1 MLVQQSGGGVPVFTA
16 IIESSIGWA
25 VGRVGDKAAGAFMSR
40 WTEKTARKEL
50 VEIIDEAMVGAAAA
64 VPNLAEEFRS
74 ETFVHHVVAPAA
86 VNFLRDLTVDKP
98 EAEITRLYIKRF
110 VEPFLRGRSLE
121 DTLLQLFQT
130 QQGDLEHAFSMFLAR
145 LRPALYASKHW
156 RDPIR
161 DQALEEV
168 RSTVLRIEKQLTT
181 AAATDAVDIDQ
192 AQADAKLASQA
203 LRSWPQTIG
212 GEHIDRPEL
221 EVLQQRIREHPY
233 ACTLVIGESG
243 AGKSALFAELIGR
256 LQSQGVVVFAIKAD
270 LLPTHVRTMGD
281 VSEAL
286 GLHGH
291 LLGEIEALARAAPV
305 VVLIDQL
312 DAVSEVMDRSSER
325 MRLLLQIAYHF
336 QDKKRAE
343 RVEPP
348 VHILVSSRPFEA
360 DYDARFQSLG
370 AEILQLS
377 LPSHEQV
384 HALLQRLHI
393 SVEEIPEALSDT
405 LRRPFALRIFV
416 DILRRGVPSRDLI
429 ASQLLNT
436 WLTSADLGDSAMR
449 REVLKFLEKLATD
462 MTDSESLWRPV
473 DMYEVLDPQ
482 AVQVAVAS
490 GIVLRQ
496 NSVVGFSHQ
505 AWLDDFQ
512 ARNFS
517 SGQSLANYAWERQNG
532 LFARATV
539 LRTLQRLR
547 AFDLLAYEQAIDA
560 LLGHTKTRRHLR
572 HLVVDMVGG
581 QQKPCARE
589 RGWLQHLVR
598 NDVPLARRA
607 LARITAHWSDW
618 REHVLP
624 LVTEIMGNPDL
635 RWNTVQLLI
644 AEAPFDADFVIRS
657 IAVHWD
663 SSEKDIEV
671 FEVFS
676 KSGGWSPAIVE
687 RLRLVFERKQIDGH
701 TIVSYAESLGG
712 DRAADLFQ
720 IYLEYVEISDEDRL
734 RFYGLNRLVQQST
747 FAFASILFSWFVQ
760 AANREAP
767 RSRGLLDSYPSSS
780 SLPHWWDSEET
791 EHGIFG
797 VTKSTLLACAREHPR
812 GFLSIVKE
820 FSDIN
825 VAEVQA
831 LIVEGF
837 GAASAVLATEGVEY
851 LLADSRRL
859 QVGIAFLQDA
869 DGVSRL
875 VEGWSTQVLL
885 RAVVSRLGAKQLER
899 LREKIE
905 SWDPYLDESKQESDL
920 STRRKR
926 RSWAQE
932 RRFPLLAILPAH
944 VLEPRRY
951 RQVQE
956 WLAMQPELRARRGR
970 IMASFVGSPMS
981 AQQMSAAS
989 DDDVFRMIDQVADDT
1004 DHRPG
1009 RRGVHRDGG
1018 TTELARAFAEF
1029 GKTNPGRAC
1038 RIAEQHF
1045 LSGRHEN
1052 AAGEL
1057 LRVLAEDTSVEAQ
1070 CVRTLL
1076 WKWHREGFV
1085 SETWR
1090 RDAAWALQSLANR
1103 GGGLVDEDVALLESW
1118 ISNDP
1123 QLTAQRIAARLDLEQ
1138 RNRKM
1143 NSHRKSE
1150 ANAIVFRRVPSDMR
1164 ILPQDNFT
1172 LLAAIAA
1179 GLLGRKVPCWDGWLS
1194 ALERHVDRSED
1205 PAIWTAL
1212 LIFRGDPLFRAD
1224 RPRATRLV
1232 HKIWNKFREA
1242 FSDKYV
1248 ANFLW
1253 QNLDLVTEE
1262 VLKSVRDWWL
1272 TGDDAGNRQAAGE
1285 LLMAARLLDLEDQT
1299 TFAHL
1304 EQILTGPDTPERL
1317 GVLFTASAAW
1327 REDSPKLRPEA
1338 HRVLMLFARKAYGH
1352 DALAIA
1358 SAVARR
1364 DKPVADPYT
1373 KELLEAIASN
1383 PAVLGICLGRSF
1395 TNDLQELL
1403 ISPGFEELVLD
1414 LAERCTQLA
1423 FATDDSRLRMYGE
1436 SFVSIAIAL
1445 QRSIDPLRSRAM
1457 DLYERLLD
1465 GAAYGAEEAATA
1477 SLKRV

>member
-1 MLVQQSGGGVPVFTA
+1 
-16 IIESSIGWA
+16 
-25 VGRVGDKAAGAFMSR
+25 MSR
-40 WTEKTARKEL
+40 WSEREAKAEL
-50 VEIIDEAMVGAAAA
+50 IRIIDEAMEGAVAA
-64 VPNLAEEFRS
+64 VPILAEDFRS
-74 ETFVHHVVAPAA
+74 ETFIHHVVAPA
-86 VNFLRDLTVDKP
+86 VVHFLRDLTGDSP
-98 EAEITRLYIKRF
+98 EAEITRNYIERF
-110 VEPFLRGRSLE
+110 VEPFLRGRSVDE
-121 DTLLQLFQT
+121 TLSQLFRT
-130 QQGDLEHAFSMFLAR
+130 RKDELEQAFSHFLTR
-145 LRPALYASKHW
+145 LRPALYSSKHW

-168 RSTVLRIEKQLTT
+168 RSTVLRIEKQLTPAT
-181 AAATDAVDIDQ
+181 ATDAVDIDK
-192 AQADAKLASQA
+192 AQADAKVASQA

-243 AGKSALFAELIGR
+243 AGKSALFAELIGH
-256 LQSQGVVVFAIKAD
+256 LQSQGVAVFAIKAD

-286 GLHGH
+286 GLRGH
-291 LLGEIEALARAAPV
+291 LLGEIETLARAAPV

-325 MRLLLQIAYHF
+325 MRLLLQIAHHF

-370 AEILQLS
+370 AEVVQLA
-377 LPSHEQV
+377 LPSQEQV

-393 SVEEIPEALSDT
+393 SVEEIPGALSET

-416 DILRRGVPSRDLI
+416 DILRRGFPSRDLI

-449 REVLKFLEKLATD
+449 REVLKFLEKLAAD
-462 MTDSESLWRPV
+462 MTESESLWRPADV
-473 DMYEVLDPQ
+473 YEIQDPQ

-496 NSVVGFSHQ
+496 NSLVGFSHQ

-512 ARNFS
+512 AKNFS
-517 SGQSLANYAWERQNG
+517 TGQSLANYAWERQDG

-539 LRTLQRLR
+539 LRGLQRLR
-547 AFDLLAYEQAIDA
+547 AFDLPAYEQAIDA
-560 LLGHTKTRRHLR
+560 LLADAKTRRHLR
-572 HLVVDMVGG
+572 HLVVDMVAG
-581 QQKPCARE
+581 QSQPSARE

-598 NDVPLARRA
+598 SDIPLARRA
-607 LARITAHWSDW
+607 LARITAHWTDW

-624 LVTEIMGNPDL
+624 LVTGIMGNADL
-635 RWNTVQLLI
+635 RWSIVQLLI
-644 AEAPFDADFVIRS
+644 AEASFDADFVIRS
-657 IAVHWD
+657 IAVCWHEPERD
-663 SSEKDIEV
+663 FEAL
-671 FEVFS
+671 EVFS

-687 RLRLVFERKQIDGH
+687 RLRLVFARQQIDDY
-701 TIVSYAESLGG
+701 TIVRYAETLGD
-712 DRAADLFQ
+712 DRAAALFQ
-720 IYLEYVEISDEDRL
+720 IYLEYVEISNEDRL
-734 RFYGLNRLVQQST
+734 RFYGLNKLAQQST
-747 FAFASILFSWFVQ
+747 LAFASVLFSWFVQ
-760 AANREAP
+760 AASREAP
-767 RSRGLLDSYPSSS
+767 RSRGLLDAYPSSS
-780 SLPHWWDSEET
+780 SLPHWWDYEHT
-791 EHGIFG
+791 EDGAFG
-797 VTKSTLLACAREHPR
+797 VTKSTLLACAREHPHD
-812 GFLSIVKE
+812 FLRIVKE
-820 FSDIN
+820 FSDVD

-837 GAASAVLATEGVEY
+837 GAGSTALANEGVEY

-859 QVGIAFLQDA
+859 QVGLAFPQDA
-869 DGVSRL
+869 DGVNRL
-875 VEGWSTQVLL
+875 VDGWSTQVLL
-885 RAVVSRLGAKQLER
+885 RAIVPQLGAEQLER

-905 SWDPYLDESKQESDL
+905 SWNPYLYESREESDV

-926 RSWAQE
+926 RIWAQE
-932 RRFPLLAILPAH
+932 RRFPLLALMPAH

-956 WLAMQPELRARRGR
+956 WLATQPELRSGRGR

-989 DDDVFRMIDQVADDT
+989 DDDVFRMIDEVADDT
-1004 DHRPG
+1004 DHRSG

-1018 TTELARAFAEF
+1018 TVELARAFAEF
-1029 GKTNPGRAC
+1029 GKTNPSRAF

-1045 LSGRHEN
+1045 LSGHHEN

-1057 LRVLAEDTSVEAQ
+1057 LRVLAEDTSVDGQ
-1070 CVRTLL
+1070 CVRTLV
-1076 WKWHREGFV
+1076 WKWHREGYV
-1085 SETWR
+1085 SNTWR

-1103 GGGLVDEDVALLESW
+1103 DGGLIDEDVALLESW

-1138 RNRKM
+1138 RNHEM
-1143 NSHRKSE
+1143 NSNRKSE
-1150 ANAIVFRRVPSDMR
+1150 ANAIVFRRGPGGMR
-1164 ILPQDNFT
+1164 VLPQDNFT
-1172 LLAAIAA
+1172 LLAAMAA
-1179 GLLGRKVPCWDGWLS
+1179 GLLGREVPDWDGWLS

-1212 LIFRGDPLFRAD
+1212 LIFRGAPLFWAD

-1232 HKIWNKFREA
+1232 QTIWDRFQDA

-1248 ANFLW
+1248 ADFLW
-1253 QNLDLVTEE
+1253 QNRVLVADE
-1262 VLKSVRDWWL
+1262 VMKAVRDWWL
-1272 TGDDAGNRQAAGE
+1272 TGDDTGNRQAAGE
-1285 LLMAARLLDLEDQT
+1285 LLMAALLLDPEDQT
-1299 TFAHL
+1299 TSAQL
-1304 EQILTGPDTPERL
+1304 EQILAGPDTPERL

-1327 REDSPKLRPEA
+1327 REDSLELRPQA
-1338 HRVLMLFARKAYGH
+1338 HRVLMFFARQADGH

-1358 SAVARR
+1358 GAVAHR
-1364 DKPVADPYT
+1364 DTPVADEYT

-1383 PAVLGICLGRSF
+1383 PAVLGVCLDKSF
-1395 TNDLQELL
+1395 TRDLQELL
-1403 ISPGFEELVLD
+1403 ISPGFEELILEV
-1414 LAERCTQLA
+1414 AERCTQLM
-1423 FATDDSRLRMYGE
+1423 FAKEESRVRMPYGE

-1445 QRSIDPLRSRAM
+1445 QRSLDPLRSRAM
-1457 DLYERLLD
+1457 DLYEQLLD

-1477 SLKRV
+1477 SLSRT